1 MDTRKIHA
9 LRSQV
14 VPAWGHLFI
23 KPKPW
28 YMYVF
33 VFIASER
40 KWWRGCWQVVG
51 TPNYMCPELLADI
64 PYGFKSDIWSLGML
78 VSLVQYELLSLF
90 LTNYVSIQAHK
101 ISCSRHKFLLN
112 FLWVVVVVVQGVV
125 CMRWLHIDL
134 LSKPLYSS
142 QIPYFHIECFW
153 QSISI

>member
-28 YMYVF
+28 YMYVSIL
-33 VFIASER
+33 IASER
-40 KWWRGCWQVVG
+40 KWWRGCRQVVG

-78 VSLVQYELLSLF
+78 VSLVEYELLSLF

-101 ISCSRHKFLLN
+101 ISCSRHKIFTELPLDGCCCCAGCCMYEMTAHRPA
-112 FLWVVVVVVQGVV
+112 FKAFVQ
-125 CMRWLHIDL
+125 
-134 LSKPLYSS
+134 LSKSLF
-142 QIPYFHIECFW
+142 PYWMFLTNH
-153 QSISI
+153 